1 MIAPVLDSTYDYK
14 VDFEKKTIALNV
26 YTSLSD
32 ESIYSLPF
40 TVPGGSGYTC
50 SVTNAGE
57 DSDADA
63 DIDIYNN
70 DGEIECTYKLYVYFQ
85 AISQI
90 GYTEPIENY
99 SINLDEIELYWEES
113 IVIADLD
120 ATTINNSLNISLYK
134 PDLYSYTIERAKEEN
149 DDGELIDANYFFIK
163 ITEKESG
170 NVVKRYIVY
179 NYTNSDDD
187 YL

>member
-1 MIAPVLDSTYDYK
+1 M
-14 VDFEKKTIALNV
+14 
-26 YTSLSD
+26 
-32 ESIYSLPF
+32 
-40 TVPGGSGYTC
+40 
-50 SVTNAGE
+50 
-57 DSDADA
+57 
-63 DIDIYNN
+63 
-70 DGEIECTYKLYVYFQ
+70 YVYFL

-90 GYTEPIENY
+90 NYTEPIEAS
-99 SINLDEIELYWEES
+99 SINLDEIKLYWEES

-120 ATTINNSLNISLYK
+120 AATINNSLNISLYK